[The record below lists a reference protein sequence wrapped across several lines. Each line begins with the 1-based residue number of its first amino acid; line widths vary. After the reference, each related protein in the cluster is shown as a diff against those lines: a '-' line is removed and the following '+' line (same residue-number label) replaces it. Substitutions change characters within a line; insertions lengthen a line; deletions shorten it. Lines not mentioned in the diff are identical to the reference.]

1 MKKVLQDHFFIRNTR
16 IRNRICVPP
25 MVCYHWTDDSGIVSD
40 RHVEHYRAMA
50 RGGAGLIIQEA
61 TCITQEGRLADSQ
74 LGIWDDSQI
83 AGLRRITEAVH
94 AEQTQFFYG
103 ESGRREAMTHMM
115 EQMRQMDTPGL

>member
-74 LGIWDDSQI
+74 LGIWDKSYLCSRHEDVNTNDYVLDI
-83 AGLRRITEAVH
+83 IHRH
-94 AEQTQFFYG
+94 C
-103 ESGRREAMTHMM
+103 SG
-115 EQMRQMDTPGL
+115 